1 MNNQNNDVI
10 NQRIEIFK
18 SALGDRSQTDHFIV
32 QKYITHGTPYIFK
45 NNEDLY
51 FDLKYAIANKFGL
64 KSPEMVRMVGSAKLG
79 FSISPKKVWKH
90 FSEDDSDIDMVI
102 ISRSIFESFWTEL
115 YDFNIDLT
123 SRKDREQEKYNAFKN
138 YFFKG
143 WLRPDLFPF
152 NFGKRNEWFDFF
164 KSISYGKYGKPKIA
178 GAIYYDFSFFEKYHI
193 KNIHNLRE
201 ETIKDV

>member
-10 NQRIEIFK
+10 NQQIEIFK
-18 SALGDRSQTDHFIV
+18 SALKDRSQTEHFIV

-45 NNEDLY
+45 DNEDLY
-51 FDLKYAIANKFGL
+51 FDLKYEIANEFEL

-79 FSISPKKVWKH
+79 FSISPKKVWQH
-90 FSEDDSDIDMVI
+90 FSEDKSDIDMVI
-102 ISRSIFESFWTEL
+102 ISRSIFEDFWTEL

-123 SRKDREQEKYNAFKN
+123 YRDKKEQQNYDKFKN

-152 NFGKRNEWFDFF
+152 SFRKRNEWFDFF
-164 KSISYGKYGKPKIA
+164 KSISYKKYGQQKIA

-193 KNIHNLRE
+193 KNIHNLRKE
-201 ETIKDV
+201 MIKDV